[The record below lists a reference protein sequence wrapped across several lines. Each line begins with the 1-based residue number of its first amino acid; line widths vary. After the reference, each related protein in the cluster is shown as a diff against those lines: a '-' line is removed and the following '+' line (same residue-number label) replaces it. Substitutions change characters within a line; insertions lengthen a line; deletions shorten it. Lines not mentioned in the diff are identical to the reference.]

1 MVAMWFADIGE
12 GIAWSV
18 AAVWA
23 LFATVV
29 LAMRRTALGSLVPAA
44 VRTPVLVGAGAT
56 SGLLVAQAAVVDHV
70 ADERVPGLADRD
82 VWLWF
87 VDHRNA
93 PVTFVMKGV
102 SVVADTPGMAVLAIV
117 AAAVLW
123 RGRRRPEAAVV
134 LAATIGAVLLI
145 DGFKRLYG
153 RVRPPT
159 AEQLMIETN
168 PALPSG
174 HALGSIVVLGVLA
187 AVVLLATHRTL
198 LRVAAVSVAALG
210 VLTIG
215 VSRLYLGVH
224 WLTDVVTGWFLGGA
238 WLAVC
243 VTTLCVLSRRRSA
256 SMIAA
261 QACSVGQVGAQ
272 QAAVGRAQPAA

>member
-1 MVAMWFADIGE
+1 MWFADIGE

-23 LFATVV
+23 LFTTVV
-29 LAMRRTALGSLVPAA
+29 LATRRTALGSLVPSA
-44 VRTPVLVGAGAT
+44 VRPPVLVGAGAT

-70 ADERVPGLADRD
+70 ADLGAPGLADLD
-82 VWLWF
+82 VWAWF
-87 VDHRNA
+87 VDHRSA

-102 SVVADTPGMAVLAIV
+102 SVLADTPGMAVLAII
-117 AAAVLW
+117 AAALLW

-134 LAATIGAVLLI
+134 LAATIGATRLI

-153 RVRPPT
+153 RVRPP
-159 AEQLMIETN
+159 AADQLMTETN

-198 LRVAAVSVAALG
+198 LRVAAVAAAALG

-243 VTTLCVLSRRRSA
+243 VTTLCVLNRRRSA
-256 SMIAA
+256 
-261 QACSVGQVGAQ
+261 GQVGAQ

>member
-1 MVAMWFADIGE
+1 MWFADIGE
-12 GIAWSV
+12 RIAWSV

-23 LFATVV
+23 IVATVV
-29 LAMRRTALGSLVPAA
+29 LATRRTALGRLVPSA
-44 VRTPVLVGAGAT
+44 VRGPVLVGAGAT
-56 SGLLVAQAAVVDHV
+56 ALLLVAQAAVVDHV
-70 ADERVPGLADRD
+70 ADLRAPGLADLD
-82 VWLWF
+82 VWAWF
-87 VDHRNA
+87 VDHRA
-93 PVTFVMKGV
+93 QPVTFVMKGV
-102 SVVADTPGMAVLAIV
+102 SVLADTPGMAVLAIV
-117 AAAVLW
+117 AAALLW

-134 LAATIGAVLLI
+134 LAAAIGATLLI

-153 RVRPPT
+153 RVRPPA
-159 AEQLMIETN
+159 AEQLMTETN

-187 AVVLLATHRTL
+187 AAVVLATHRTL
-198 LRVAAVSVAALG
+198 LRVAAVAVAALG

-243 VTTLCVLSRRRSA
+243 ITTLCVLTRRRA
-256 SMIAA
+256 S
-261 QACSVGQVGAQ
+261 GQVGAQ
-272 QAAVGRAQPAA
+272 QAAVRRAQPAA